1 MDLPILYKEHII
13 IWDRCAEEYA
23 ILDDDGIIL
32 CYEEDVD
39 KAKRTID
46 RYVRD
51 MGL

>member
-1 MDLPILYKEHII
+1 MDLPILYKEHMI
-13 IWDRCAEEYA
+13 IWDRYTGEYA

-39 KAKRTID
+39 KAKKTID
-46 RYVRD
+46 RYVRC